1 MSCRC
6 EYQETFAR
14 RPISAA
20 RQNFYKL
27 FYLAL
32 VPMAIIGLL
41 LWWIPYEMP
50 FVASL
55 GIALGIPAVLVIAF
69 WRKVGE
75 MELAEAFITT
85 PKQGPP

>member
-6 EYQETFAR
+6 EYQESFTR

-20 RQNFYKL
+20 RQKFYKL
-27 FYLAL
+27 FYLAMLPMVL
-32 VPMAIIGLL
+32 VGLL

-50 FVASL
+50 LAVSL
-55 GIALGIPAVLVIAF
+55 GTVLGIPAVLVIAF
-69 WRKVGE
+69 WRKIGD

-85 PKQGPP
+85 PKQE